1 MKKNK
6 IYLNICKAYEE
17 QNLYRF
23 IDVVYK
29 IATQENLPVV
39 RFIVNAYIDG
49 VLLGIGYK
57 GFYSL
62 LDENQKLV
70 KDEILSIVGMYLM
83 RHADAESS

>member
-1 MKKNK
+1 MEKNK
-6 IYLNICKAYEE
+6 IYLDICEAYKDS
-17 QNLYRF
+17 LYRF
-23 IDVVYK
+23 IDRLYK
-29 IATQENLPVV
+29 ITTQENLPVV

-62 LDENQKLV
+62 SDEHQELV

-83 RHADAESS
+83 RHSDAESS